1 MPTIIGGTTGVAPSQ
16 WTTAGRP
23 SSPLNGQL
31 GWNTT
36 LSRLEVWNGSAW
48 LGVTLA

>member
-1 MPTIIGGTTGVAPSQ
+1 MSVIIDGTNSITPAQ

-23 SSPLNGQL
+23 SSLTVGQS

-36 LSRLEVWNGSAW
+36 LSSFEIYVGSGTYTA
-48 LGVTLA
+48 

>member
-1 MPTIIGGTTGVAPSQ
+1 MPTIIGGSTGVAPAQ

-23 SSPLNGQL
+23 SSPLAGQL

-36 LSRLEVWNGSAW
+36 LTRLEVWNGSAW

>member
-1 MPTIIGGTTGVAPSQ
+1 MTSYIGGTTGVAPAQ

-23 SSPLNGQL
+23 SSPLAGQL

-36 LSRLEVWNGSAW
+36 LARLEVWNGSAW